1 MLGTGFD
8 KIEPRWS
15 GSSSFWKNDAIPRYK
30 VFNAPSQRMNKEDE
44 QQRKREETVLSE
56 DSQSGARAQ
65 DAEFSRKQ
73 TTTNTESNGSP
84 PELRAHILSSQDNL
98 RTIFNSV
105 YDAIFLLELNGRIL
119 DINEKGLQMFAL
131 QPEQAANLSL
141 QDDLSSTENSFD
153 ELQHYWKRA
162 ILGENQF
169 FEWKAR
175 RRGDGSTFEV
185 EVFLRRITLNGAH
198 AILAAIRD
206 VTERKRLQEQLFLA
220 QRMESVAT
228 VVGGIAHEFNNT
240 LNNVLGFANLIRK
253 YVRDEAKI
261 LKYCTVI
268 EQSVNR
274 GADLGHRLLAFSK
287 ETKRE
292 SLPIDLAAVIGEV
305 IERSQASLGTGIAV
319 ECKIDPKLM
328 KITGDRKELFQVV
341 SNLVQNARDA
351 IVLREE
357 PASPGALLIAA
368 DNGHVSEALASK
380 LMLPADSPCIILR
393 ISDNGVGI
401 PEAIRE
407 KIFDPFF
414 TTKER
419 KGGAGLGLAIVYSTV
434 RSHRGSILV
443 ESELGKGSTFQIYLP
458 VVDPQKIA
466 DQANGSGLQKA
477 KAQYILLVD
486 DEEPMREFSSD
497 ILAEDGYKILTA
509 SDGLEAVE
517 LYKKRHKEIAAVVLD
532 LIMPKMDGGQTFLE
546 MKKINPAVKAVFCTG
561 YASDGVIAQLLI
573 EENIPAIQ
581 KPFRSVELKKVVRDV
596 IERE

>member
-1 MLGTGFD
+1 MKKEVPQHDDSTAPALSGIQQPGSGFPTQGFVGKD
-8 KIEPRWS
+8 GDISRT
-15 GSSSFWKNDAIPRYK
+15 
-30 VFNAPSQRMNKEDE
+30 M
-44 QQRKREETVLSE
+44 
-56 DSQSGARAQ
+56 Q
-65 DAEFSRKQ
+65 DAPQVLRKQ
-73 TTTNTESNGSP
+73 
-84 PELRAHILSSQDNL
+84 ILSSEDNL

-119 DINEKGLQMFAL
+119 DINEKGLEMFAL
-131 QPEQAANLSL
+131 QADQASDLSL
-141 QDDLSSTENSFD
+141 QDDLSSAENPFD

-175 RRGDGSTFEV
+175 RRGDGSTFDV
-185 EVFLRRITLNGAH
+185 EVFLRRITLNGAQS
-198 AILAAIRD
+198 ILAAIRD

-240 LNNVLGFANLIRK
+240 LNNVLGFTNLIRK
-253 YVRDEAKI
+253 YIQDEAKI

-292 SLPIDLAAVIGEV
+292 SLPIDLAAIIGEV
-305 IERSQASLGTGIAV
+305 VERMQNSLGTGMEVA
-319 ECKIDPKLM
+319 CRIDPKLM
-328 KITGDRKELFQVV
+328 KVTGDRKELSQAIANV
-341 SNLVQNARDA
+341 LQNAKEA
-351 IVLREE
+351 IAQQND
-357 PASPGALLIAA
+357 PARPGALLVAA

-380 LMLPADSPCIILR
+380 LMLPADSPCIIVR

-401 PEAIRE
+401 PEAIRD

-419 KGGAGLGLAIVYSTV
+419 KGGAGLGLALVYSTV

-443 ESELGKGSTFQIYLP
+443 ESEEGKGSTFQIYLP
-458 VVDPQKIA
+458 VIDSQKIA
-466 DQANGSGLQKA
+466 DHGDLALKA
-477 KAQYILLVD
+477 KNKTHYVLLVD
-486 DEEPMREFSSD
+486 DEEPMREFSTD
-497 ILAEDGYKILTA
+497 ILQEDGYKILTA
-509 SDGLEAVE
+509 ADGMEAVE
-517 LYKKRHKEIAAVVLD
+517 IYRKRHKEIAVVILD

-546 MKKINPAVKAVFCTG
+546 LRKINPKVKAVFCTG
-561 YASDGVIAQLLI
+561 YASDGIIAQMLT
-573 EENIPAIQ
+573 EEDIQAIQ
-581 KPFRSVELKKVVRDV
+581 KPFRSEELKKVVREV